1 MNEKDTTV
9 SFERWE
15 ELVRAEHK
23 VELITDYL
31 KRNDDTY
38 VNKKFLCI
46 ICGVDMED
54 KK

>member
-1 MNEKDTTV
+1 MNDMETV
-9 SFERWE
+9 SIERWE

-23 VELITDYL
+23 VELITEYL
-31 KRNDDTY
+31 KRDDDNTY

-46 ICGVDMED
+46 ICGVDMEG